1 MIHVT
6 TSTIPT
12 MRSGKEIATIAVTL
26 MIDTLPF
33 FSFILRPGLLQA
45 GIESRLLEIP
55 EMEFGIPWVA
65 L

>member
-12 MRSGKEIATIAVTL
+12 MRSGKEIATIAVAF

-33 FSFILRPGLLQA
+33 FSLILHPCLFQA
-45 GIESRLLEIP
+45 GVESRLLEIP
-55 EMEFGIPWVA
+55 ETEFGIP
-65 L
+65 